1 MDHWRFVERVAVR
14 RAGNAWVGEARTHAN
29 FAVGEIL
36 PTPAEA
42 LESAARAMDAQ
53 LRPIYEARQAEK
65 ASAEKA
71 KAAPATMFEDL
82 LG

>member
-1 MDHWRFVERVAVR
+1 MEHWRFVERVIVR
-14 RAGNAWVGEARTHAN
+14 RVGQSWIGEARTHAN

-42 LESAARAMDAQ
+42 QESAARAMDAQ
-53 LRPIYEARQAEK
+53 LRPIWEARQAEK
-65 ASAEKA
+65 AKGALT
-71 KAAPATMFEDL
+71 TMFEDL